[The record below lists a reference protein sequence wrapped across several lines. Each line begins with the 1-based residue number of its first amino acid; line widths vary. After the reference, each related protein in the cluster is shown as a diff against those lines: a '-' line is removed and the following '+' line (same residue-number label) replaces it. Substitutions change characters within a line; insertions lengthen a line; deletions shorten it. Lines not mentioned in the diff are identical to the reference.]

1 MHARVV
7 LIAAAALMSANAF
20 AAEPHKAPETAPAQ
34 PQPAA
39 PSLVL
44 ASADVVRT
52 QAPAD
57 QSTSPAAKRPRV
69 GRVTTCRC
77 GDPQPADSD
86 ADQEQ

>member
-20 AAEPHKAPETAPAQ
+20 AAEPHKPQDGPPAQ
-34 PQPAA
+34 PQSGA

-57 QSTSPAAKRPRV
+57 QAAPTAAKRPRV

-77 GDPQPADSD
+77 GDPQPSDAD

>member
-20 AAEPHKAPETAPAQ
+20 AAEPHKPQDGRPAQ

-44 ASADVVRT
+44 TGKILRRELRD
-52 QAPAD
+52 QAA
-57 QSTSPAAKRPRV
+57 SPAPKRPRV

-77 GDPQPADSD
+77 GDPQPSDLDS
-86 ADQEQ
+86 DQEQ

>member
-1 MHARVV
+1 MHARFV

-20 AAEPHKAPETAPAQ
+20 AAEPHKAPDGSPAQ

-44 ASADVVRT
+44 ASADLVRT
-52 QAPAD
+52 PAPAD
-57 QSTSPAAKRPRV
+57 QAPAPAAKRPRV

-77 GDPQPADSD
+77 GDPQPSDADSD
-86 ADQEQ
+86 QEQ